1 MDGGRLEDLLECAI
15 CLERMD
21 ERSRVLPCQ
30 HTFCI
35 KCLGIMVQTKGH
47 LQCPECRTD
56 FQQLNINSLPRNVL
70 LVRILEGL
78 KNNNSNK
85 SKETTDNA
93 NKEENSESTVDNGI
107 CKRHEN
113 PRPKETA
120 KRLSAKVKSGEFFVY
135 FV

>member
-1 MDGGRLEDLLECAI
+1 MDGQRLEDLLECAI
-15 CLERMD
+15 CLERLD

-56 FQQLNINSLPRNVL
+56 FQSLNISNLPRNVL

-78 KNNNSNK
+78 KQTDKKKSDDSDGSDNNEVDKGASQDQEK
-85 SKETTDNA
+85 LAKCKDN
-93 NKEENSESTVDNGI
+93 
-107 CKRHEN
+107 
-113 PRPKETA
+113 A
-120 KRLSAKVKSGEFFVY
+120 KRLSAKVNFINVIFVLLN
-135 FV
+135 